1 MLTCSL
7 AFSGGV
13 KRAPASALVYGL
25 LGHCL
30 LRGYRLT
37 RSIGQA
43 NCDLA
48 AFVEGELDREQEGEK
63 GR

>member
-13 KRAPASALVYGL
+13 KRALASALVYGL

-30 LRGYRLT
+30 LRGYRIA

-48 AFVEGELDREQEGEK
+48 AIAPKPEAAATQRMK
-63 GR
+63 